1 MIFNLIFTNRNSRV
15 TPREEYIDIFEGS
28 TENMQ
33 DWNDDMDSSVE
44 RYYKSTY
51 EDLKKHK

>member
-44 RYYKSTY
+44 RYNKSTY
-51 EDLKKHK
+51 ED